1 MQSSYFPM
9 FVDISDKNIVVI
21 GGGKIAARRVNTL
34 LMFNQRL
41 TIVSPFL
48 CEELQSVQGKI
59 HWIPCEYTQECLRGM
74 DIVLAATNQR
84 EINQQVATDCRILEQ
99 KEQRRILVNI
109 ADNKKLCD
117 FYFPGVVQADEVTI
131 GINSG
136 GQNPR
141 NVKKVRKKIQ
151 EMLKDLDC

>member
-1 MQSSYFPM
+1 M
-9 FVDISDKNIVVI
+9 
-21 GGGKIAARRVNTL
+21 
-34 LMFNQRL
+34 
-41 TIVSPFL
+41 
-48 CEELQSVQGKI
+48 
-59 HWIPCEYTQECLRGM
+59 
-74 DIVLAATNQR
+74 LAATNQR

>member
-34 LMFNQRL
+34 LMFTQRL

-84 EINQQVATDCRILEQ
+84 VINHLIGVICLFVVVEGVR
-99 KEQRRILVNI
+99 
-109 ADNKKLCD
+109 ADAERD
-117 FYFPGVVQADEVTI
+117 AGT
-131 GINSG
+131 GIY
-136 GQNPR
+136 
-141 NVKKVRKKIQ
+141 
-151 EMLKDLDC
+151 LDYINRSRASDAAGIHP